1 MSIETLRKALK
12 DNVEGLAALET
23 KALADGATETDV
35 ADLDTATKNID
46 DLEKKIASLEKSE
59 AARAKYAKP
68 AAATIQ
74 VDDEDDLPEPKVK
87 KDLTY
92 DEKFGLVVQA
102 MYKAEVEEG
111 HSGHRQTMK
120 AIEDLGYSRFAK
132 SFDMGK
138 KKSLNS
144 GNASQGGVLLPENM
158 ASEII
163 PLLYPNTTFLQASPR
178 RIPMPNGTYKQ
189 PKGATGASAAYRGE
203 GAAMAVSQATFSEID
218 MSAKLLAGITT
229 ITDQLLRW
237 SLPDAAAF
245 AREDIS
251 VAMGTTMD
259 SAMYFGSGTA
269 YTPLGLL
276 NKVGIF
282 STPATNSIAPTYTQ
296 IDSDAKKL
304 ELSMINANLP
314 MTGAA
319 WVMAPRVLMYMRDL
333 RDANGNKVYPTLEG
347 ASPTF
352 RGRSVFATTQFPING
367 GGATDEST
375 IALIAFGH
383 IMYGDS
389 MAMQMKITRDATI
402 VNGGTTINTWQ
413 QGVMGLAVEWEHD
426 VGSRYLEA
434 VAKLTAVRWGA

>member
-1 MSIETLRKALK
+1 MDIETLRKLLK
-12 DNVEGLAALET
+12 AKVEGLAALEE
-23 KALADGATETDV
+23 KAVAEAATEADV
-35 ADLDTATKNID
+35 TALDAASDEIEK
-46 DLEKKIASLEKSE
+46 LEKRIKSLERSE
-59 AARAKYAKP
+59 AARAKLAKP
-68 AAATIQ
+68 ATDP
-74 VDDEDDLPEPKVK
+74 VETDDDDEPAEPQVK
-87 KDLTY
+87 KDLKY
-92 DEKFGLVVQA
+92 DEKFGLIVQA
-102 MYKAEVEEG
+102 MYKAEVEDG

-120 AIEDLGYSRFAK
+120 ALDEMGYARFAK
-132 SFDMGK
+132 TFDLGK
-138 KKSLNS
+138 KKALNS

-158 ASEII
+158 SAEII
-163 PLLYPNTTFLQASPR
+163 PLLYPNTTFLQGGPR

-189 PKGATGASAAYRGE
+189 PKGATGASASYRGE
-203 GAAMAVSQATFSEID
+203 GQAMAVSQATFTEID

-259 SAMYFGSGTA
+259 SAMYFGAGTS
-269 YTPLGLL
+269 YTPLGVL
-276 NKVGIF
+276 NKVGIPSF
-282 STPATNSIAPTYTQ
+282 AATNSVTPTYTQ
-296 IDSDAKKL
+296 IDADAKKL
-304 ELSMINANLP
+304 ELAMINANLP
-314 MTGAA
+314 MTGAS
-319 WVMAPRVLMYMRDL
+319 WVMAPRVMMYMRDL
-333 RDANGNKVYPTLEG
+333 RDANGNKIYPTLDG
-347 ASPTF
+347 DKPMF
-352 RGRSVFATTQFPING
+352 RGRPVLSTTQFPING
-367 GGATDEST
+367 GAGTDEST